1 MMISWHGNDF
11 SITDPLC
18 GDSTSQWWIPS
29 QRELMQISDSC
40 QAEHCWTNS
49 QASGGFG
56 NFTTLWHHCNV
67 MVMFTTLFKI
77 FKGIVV
83 FVHLTLNRVNSI
95 IFAEIWGLN
104 NDLVECS
111 TQLLQKIC
119 KNYETDPT
127 YVYSIENHH
136 CSLKYF
142 EQCILQHVL
151 TEFHHKIVNTSQ
163 FLSWKNFNIHF
174 SEHLHLRY
182 YWKDLLKSTDS
193 FVNKD

>member
-1 MMISWHGNDF
+1 
-11 SITDPLC
+11 
-18 GDSTSQWWIPS
+18 
-29 QRELMQISDSC
+29 
-40 QAEHCWTNS
+40 
-49 QASGGFG
+49 
-56 NFTTLWHHCNV
+56 
-67 MVMFTTLFKI
+67 MFTKLLKI
-77 FKGIVV
+77 FKGIGV

-95 IFAEIWGLN
+95 IFVEIWGLN

-127 YVYSIENHH
+127 YVYSIENHQ

-142 EQCILQHVL
+142 EQCILQNVL
-151 TEFHHKIVNTSQ
+151 TEFHHKIVNISQ

-182 YWKDLLKSTDS
+182 DWKDHLKSTDS